1 MGFITPTDTVRC
13 HSNGVQICMS
23 FKIGASH
30 NLHSSSKTDYMYVC
44 YRETRKQAVLKQEF
58 DKTLTYLQSIRP
70 VRYYNDIVYR
80 ND

>member
-30 NLHSSSKTDYMYVC
+30 NLHSSSKTDY
-44 YRETRKQAVLKQEF
+44 RETRKQAVLKQEY
-58 DKTLTYLQSIRP
+58 DKTLTYLQSYRP

-80 ND
+80 DD